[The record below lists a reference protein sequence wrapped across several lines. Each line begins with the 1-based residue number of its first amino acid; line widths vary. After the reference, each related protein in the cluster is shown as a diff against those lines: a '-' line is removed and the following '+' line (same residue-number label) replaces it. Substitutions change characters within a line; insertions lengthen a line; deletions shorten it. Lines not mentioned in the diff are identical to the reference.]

1 MDAITLLKNDH
12 KDVEKLFKRFENAG
26 DQAYTEKREIVDRII
41 EALSKHAAIEEQLFY
56 PVSRA
61 TVDDTE
67 DVVLESME
75 EHHVVKWLLSELE
88 AMDPRH
94 ERFDAKTTVL
104 IENVRHHVEE
114 EEDEFF
120 PKVRDELG
128 RNALNELG
136 DAMQEARKI
145 APTHPHP
152 RTPDTPPGNLVLGAA
167 AGAVDRVTDTV
178 SGVAQG
184 SVGVL
189 QDVIARVTGAKKRSP
204 SPKGTPTARRA
215 ANRTRAQGDEA
226 TDRTVKAVQKARR
239 TGEETVD
246 DARRSVANTVRPPN
260 KRTARKRPATARKT
274 TRKATGATKR
284 ASSSTRSTANR
295 TSRTAK
301 KTTRK
306 AATRTRST
314 AKKAAKRTQS
324 TAKQAATRTRSTA
337 KKAGTRTRTTAKK
350 ATKRAASATR

>member
-12 KDVEKLFKRFENAG
+12 KDVEELFKRFEKAG
-26 DQAYTEKREIVDRII
+26 DRAYTEKREIVDRII

-88 AMDPRH
+88 DMDPRH

-114 EEDEFF
+114 EEEEFF

-136 DAMQEARKI
+136 DAMDEAAKI

-152 RTPDTPPGNLVLGAA
+152 RTPDTPPGNIVLGAA

-184 SVGVL
+184 SMAVL
-189 QDVIARVTGAKKRSP
+189 QDVIARVTGAKKRTP
-204 SPKGTPTARRA
+204 SPKGTPTARGLPAGPGRRA
-215 ANRTRAQGDEA
+215 RRRPTARSRRSRRLAAPARTRSTTPVA
-226 TDRTVKAVQKARR
+226 
-239 TGEETVD
+239 
-246 DARRSVANTVRPPN
+246 SVANTVRPPN
-260 KRTARKRPATARKT
+260 KRTARKRPATAKRTARKRPAT
-274 TRKATGATKR
+274 AKKATRKATGTAKK
-284 ASSSTRSTANR
+284 ASTRTRATANR
-295 TSRTAK
+295 ASRSAK
-301 KTTRK
+301 ATTKK
-306 AATRTRST
+306 ATTRTRST
-314 AKKAAKRTQS
+314 AKKAS
-324 TAKQAATRTRSTA
+324 SRTRSTA
-337 KKAGTRTRTTAKK
+337 KKAS
-350 ATKRAASATR
+350 KRAASATR

>member
-1 MDAITLLKNDH
+1 MRSPCSRTTTRTSRSSSSGSRRPATG
-12 KDVEKLFKRFENAG
+12 R
-26 DQAYTEKREIVDRII
+26 YTEKREIVDRII

-67 DVVLESME
+67 DIVLESME

-88 AMDPRH
+88 DMDPRH

-114 EEDEFF
+114 EEEEFF

-136 DAMQEARKI
+136 DAMDEAKKI

-152 RTPDTPPGNLVLGAA
+152 RTPDTPPGNIVLGAA

-184 SVGVL
+184 SMAVL
-189 QDVIARVTGAKKRSP
+189 QDVIARVTGAKKRTP
-204 SPKGTPTARRA
+204 SPEGHAHRPPRGRPDPGAGRR
-215 ANRTRAQGDEA
+215 GD
-226 TDRTVKAVQKARR
+226 RPHRRGGPKARR
-239 TGEETVD
+239 TGEDAVD

-260 KRTARKRPATARKT
+260 KRTTRKRPATAKRTARKRPATAKKA
-274 TRKATGATKR
+274 TRKATGAAKK
-284 ASSSTRSTANR
+284 ASTRTRSTANR
-295 TSRTAK
+295 ASRTAK
-301 KTTRK
+301 ATTKK
-306 AATRTRST
+306 ATTRTRST
-314 AKKAAKRTQS
+314 AKKAS
-324 TAKQAATRTRSTA
+324 S
-337 KKAGTRTRTTAKK
+337 RTRTTAKK
-350 ATKRAASATR
+350 ASKRVASATR

>member
-12 KDVEKLFKRFENAG
+12 KDVETLFKRFEKAG
-26 DQAYTEKREIVDRII
+26 DRAYTEKREIVDRII

-67 DVVLESME
+67 DIVLESME

-88 AMDPRH
+88 DMDPRD

-114 EEDEFF
+114 EEEEFF

-136 DAMQEARKI
+136 DAMDEASKI

-152 RTPDTPPGNLVLGAA
+152 RTPDTPPGNIVLGAA

-184 SVGVL
+184 SMAVL
-189 QDVIARVTGAKKRSP
+189 QDVIARVTGAKKRTP

-215 ANRTRAQGDEA
+215 AGRTRAQGAEA
-226 TDRTVKAVQKARR
+226 TDRTVDGGPQGPPHRR
-239 TGEETVD
+239 GRGRRRPSLRGQHGPAAEQAHDPQAPRHREAHRPQAPRDRQEGDPQGHRRRQEGLDPDPFDGQPGEPHRQGDHQEGHDADPLDGEEGELSHPFD
-246 DARRSVANTVRPPN
+246 
-260 KRTARKRPATARKT
+260 
-274 TRKATGATKR
+274 G
-284 ASSSTRSTANR
+284 
-295 TSRTAK
+295 
-301 KTTRK
+301 
-306 AATRTRST
+306 
-314 AKKAAKRTQS
+314 
-324 TAKQAATRTRSTA
+324 
-337 KKAGTRTRTTAKK
+337 
-350 ATKRAASATR
+350 